1 MTEPHEFTPTQNE
14 GWLGRFSDAL
24 SHAAVRAETMRWQRL
39 PAACTALVLAFSG
52 CTPVIAAT
60 PKPSISVGTATPE
73 MTPSPTPD
81 VTVPA
86 TTPGLPTPESPTSQP
101 TPDETTTPPTSSP
114 TAEVPQK
121 VVTYSKEANKV
132 LKTKD
137 MSKLHDLSSH
147 TRETFAA
154 EVIANYYDEL
164 TAAIENDEKI
174 PQDLRDHWQDS
185 LICKQEDVCTD
196 GEHRGNISGYETAE
210 ELVRAIQA
218 ERLIAF
224 KLRGI
229 ADLKTALYFR
239 TATDWYDKDII
250 ESPDEDIDY
259 GYPMLQ
265 RDLYQIRH
273 GVKYPS
279 WLEAVEPEDGEHETY
294 TCRNLAYAP
303 GEHVHDAYIPQ
314 LQRAFLVKNTGKNIK
329 GKKYS
334 PFYMTVGLLWPQD
347 IEKNPPGKFYVIE
360 QSNLNPK
367 LNTERNRITENGENT
382 CVYDPHA

>member
-14 GWLGRFSDAL
+14 GWMGRFSDAL
-24 SHAAVRAETMRWQRL
+24 SRIAVDTEAMRWQRL
-39 PAACTALVLAFSG
+39 PAACTAIVLTLTG
-52 CTPVIAAT
+52 CAPVVAAT
-60 PKPSISVGTATPE
+60 PKPSVSAGTATPE
-73 MTPSPTPD
+73 MTPSPTPEA
-81 VTVPA
+81 TIPA
-86 TTPGLPTPESPTSQP
+86 TTPGLPTPESPTTQP
-101 TPDETTTPPTSSP
+101 TPDETTKAPTSSP
-114 TAEVPQK
+114 TAETPQK
-121 VVTYSKEANKV
+121 VVAYSKEANKV

-147 TRETFAA
+147 TREIFVA

-164 TAAIENDEKI
+164 TTAIENDEKI

-185 LICKQEDVCTD
+185 LICKQETVCTD

-210 ELVRAIQA
+210 QLVRAIQA

-239 TATDWYDKDII
+239 TAIDWYDKDII

-329 GKKYS
+329 GKKYK
-334 PFYMTVGLLWPQD
+334 PFYMTVGLLWPED
-347 IEKNPPGKFYVIE
+347 LAKDPPGKFYIIE
-360 QSNLNPK
+360 QSNLNPE
-367 LNTERNRITENGENT
+367 LNMKYDKITENGEDT
-382 CVYDPHA
+382 CVYTP